1 MCCERGSMTKLFLS
15 LDDAVRVAVR
25 EFGLDAEAAEIARQE
40 FEQKCYVTDDQYS
53 IGYYDGIE
61 DAIKAIK
68 QKVESEEP

>member
-1 MCCERGSMTKLFLS
+1 MTKLFLS

-25 EFGLDAEAAEIARQE
+25 HFGLDAEIARQE

-68 QKVESEEP
+68 EKVESEAQS

>member
-1 MCCERGSMTKLFLS
+1 MKKLFLS

-25 EFGLDAEAAEIARQE
+25 EFGLDAEIARQE

-68 QKVESEEP
+68 QKVESEGES

>member
-1 MCCERGSMTKLFLS
+1 MKKLFLS
-15 LDDAVRVAVR
+15 LDNAVCVAVR
-25 EFGLDAEAAEIARQE
+25 HFGLDAEIARQE

-68 QKVESEEP
+68 EKVKSEVQS

>member
-1 MCCERGSMTKLFLS
+1 MTKLFLS

-25 EFGLDAEAAEIARQE
+25 HFGLDSEIARQE
-40 FEQKCYVTDDQYS
+40 FEQKCYISDDQYS

-68 QKVESEEP
+68 AKIEEES

>member
-1 MCCERGSMTKLFLS
+1 MTKLFLS
-15 LDDAVRVAVR
+15 LDNAVRVAVK
-25 EFGLDAEAAEIARQE
+25 EFGLDAKIARQD

-68 QKVESEEP
+68 QKVESEAQS

>member
-1 MCCERGSMTKLFLS
+1 MTKLFLS
-15 LDDAVRVAVR
+15 LDDAVRVAVK
-25 EFGLDAEAAEIARQE
+25 EFGLDAEIARQE

-68 QKVESEEP
+68 QKMESEVQS

>member
-1 MCCERGSMTKLFLS
+1 MKKLFLS

-25 EFGLDAEAAEIARQE
+25 EFGLDAEIASQE

-68 QKVESEEP
+68 QKMESEVKT

>member
-1 MCCERGSMTKLFLS
+1 MTKLFLS

-25 EFGLDAEAAEIARQE
+25 HFGLDAEDAEIARQE

-68 QKVESEEP
+68 ARIEEQS

>member
-1 MCCERGSMTKLFLS
+1 MTKLFLS

-25 EFGLDAEAAEIARQE
+25 EFGLDAEIARQE

-68 QKVESEEP
+68 QKMESEVES

>member
-1 MCCERGSMTKLFLS
+1 MTKLFLS

-25 EFGLDAEAAEIARQE
+25 EFGLDAEIARQE

-68 QKVESEEP
+68 EKVKSEVQS

>member
-1 MCCERGSMTKLFLS
+1 MTKLFLS

-25 EFGLDAEAAEIARQE
+25 EFGLDAEIARQE

-68 QKVESEEP
+68 QKAESEE

>member
-1 MCCERGSMTKLFLS
+1 MTKLFLS

-25 EFGLDAEAAEIARQE
+25 EFGLDAEIARQE
-40 FEQKCYVTDDQYS
+40 FEQKCYISDDQYS

-68 QKVESEEP
+68 QKMESEK

>member
-1 MCCERGSMTKLFLS
+1 MTKLFLS

-25 EFGLDAEAAEIARQE
+25 EFGLDAEDAEIARQE
-40 FEQKCYVTDDQYS
+40 FEQKCYISDDQYS

-68 QKVESEEP
+68 QKVESEDADGST